1 MLKSPFVDT
10 FRIKI
15 LINMF
20 YKTGFFLFCACVLT
34 ACSSIKNQKKATF
47 QKAKFGFINP
57 QDSTRTKVWW
67 FHGETETTK
76 EGITADLEGFK
87 KAGIGGVVYYDQ
99 SHGKAANALEG
110 FSQEWWQML
119 RFAAEEAQRIGLTF
133 ELHLSNGYV
142 AGGPWITNETSM
154 KRLTATEIL
163 VTGGK
168 HFSGKLPEPKNK
180 YHFYKDVAV
189 LAFPAQQ
196 GAGKTS
202 FSERVKITSSIKGID
217 TEKLFNPDS
226 IATSRIARNDSGVYI
241 NIEFE
246 KNFEARSI
254 SYKMQPRGKATS
266 SATNVPGPPGE
277 TFVGTGYRILPDF
290 GQLEVSYDGIKYVK
304 VCDLKPIYKAHES
317 WRQKTISFDVVKA
330 RYYRLNL
337 HDWWEESEQNQELL
351 INSIVLNSSA
361 KLDQYEEKA
370 GLYSE
375 YIEVD
380 RTPKYKDA
388 EVIKSENILNIT
400 DKMDANGILNWDVPK
415 GEWVIMRFAYEPT
428 GASTK
433 HGRANLIGR
442 ECDKLS
448 VEAAELHWKNYVGRI
463 ADSLQISNSG
473 NLSGIA
479 MDSHEAGTQ
488 NWTNKFIEAFKS
500 GRGYDP
506 TNHLPAMMGYVV
518 DGVKESDGFLFD
530 VRRNIADMISNNYY
544 GTFNRL
550 AESRGLTFTAQAIG
564 NALCIVGDPIQAK
577 SKVDKPQG
585 EFWVIHPDGNYDI
598 KESSSAA
605 HLYGKKIASAEAY
618 TDAKFSTSPAE
629 LKSLADYAYAFGINE
644 FVICASAY
652 QPWIDKI
659 PGSTGGGRQYAINRN
674 NTWWDYSR
682 PFWDFQSRS
691 AYLMRMGKSVVDIC
705 VYLGENTPVKIL
717 TYRLPDIPGGFDF
730 DAFSTDALLTRMDGS
745 KGKVILPDGMQY
757 KMMVLPRNGDITLE
771 ALRKIAT
778 IVEKGANIYGPK
790 PVMSGSAKD
799 IGKETEY
806 NNIADRL
813 WGKNPEE
820 KGVNKIGK
828 GSVYWGGTLKN
839 ALEFAEIKPDVFLE
853 NSDVKSATI
862 YFAHRKLEDAD
873 IYFLDNHKDTE
884 ENNFFSFSVK
894 RKYAQIWNPV
904 SGERYSVPIEKSN
917 NDKMTIQLSLAA
929 RESCFVLLTDQFEEL
944 PLLSKKVLSETKV
957 IEGSW
962 EVNFDKKMGGAGKLT
977 FEKLQDWT
985 EFNDPH
991 IKYYSGTAV
1000 YKKNISVNPKDKKI
1014 KIDIG
1019 NPKFIAQVLV
1029 NGEDAGIV
1037 WCSPWQ
1043 LDITKYLKDGENNI
1057 EIRVANSL
1065 MNRMIY
1071 DSQLP
1076 EKERVTFSYPMIA
1089 KPSDKLEPSGL
1100 TEVKLLIEKL

>member
-1 MLKSPFVDT
+1 
-10 FRIKI
+10 
-15 LINMF
+15 MF
-20 YKTGFFLFCACVLT
+20 YKTGLFIFCACIIS
-34 ACSSIKNQKKATF
+34 ACSTTRYQKKSTF
-47 QKAKFGFINP
+47 FEAKFGFENP

-76 EGITADLEGFK
+76 QGITADLEGFK
-87 KAGIGGVVYYDQ
+87 KAGVGGVVYYDQ
-99 SHGKAANALEG
+99 SHGKAENALKG
-110 FSQEWWQML
+110 FSEEWWKML

-163 VTGGK
+163 VKGGK
-168 HFSGKLPEPKNK
+168 PFSGKLPEPKNK
-180 YHFYKDVAV
+180 YNFYRDVAV

-202 FSERVKITSSIKGID
+202 FSESVKITSNINNID

-226 IATSRIARNDSGVYI
+226 TSTFRIARNDKGVFI
-241 NIEFE
+241 NLEFS
-246 KNFEARSI
+246 KDFEARGI
-254 SYKMQPRGKATS
+254 TYKMQPRGKATS
-266 SATNVPGPPGE
+266 SATNVPGPSGE
-277 TFVGTGYRILPDF
+277 IFVGTGYRVLPDF
-290 GQLEVSYDGIKYVK
+290 GQLEVSYDGIHYEK

-317 WRQKTISFDVVKA
+317 WRQKTVSFDMVKA

-337 HDWWEESEQNQELL
+337 HDWWEASEKNQELL
-351 INSIVLNSSA
+351 LNSIILNSYA

-370 GLYSE
+370 GLFSE
-375 YIEVD
+375 YIEAD

-388 EVIKSENILNIT
+388 EIIKSDKILNIT
-400 DKMDANGILNWDVPK
+400 DKIDANGVLNWDIPP

-448 VEAAELHWKNYVGRI
+448 VDAAELHWKHYAGVI
-463 ADSLQISNSG
+463 ADSLKASNSG

-488 NWTNKFIEAFKS
+488 NWTDKFIEEFKS

-506 TNHLPAMMGYVV
+506 IKHLPSMMGYIV
-518 DGVKESDGFLFD
+518 DDVKESDGFLFD
-530 VRRNIADMISNNYY
+530 VRRNIADMISVNYY

-550 AESRGLTFTAQAIG
+550 AKDRGLTFTAQAIG

-605 HLYGKKIASAEAY
+605 HLYGKSIASAEAF
-618 TDAKFSTSPAE
+618 TDAKYSTSLAE

-652 QPWIDKI
+652 QPWLNKI

-674 NTWWDYSR
+674 NTWWNYSG
-682 PFWDFQSRS
+682 PFWDFQARS
-691 AYLMRMGKSVVDIC
+691 AYLMRMGKPVADIC
-705 VYLGENTPVKIL
+705 VYLGENAPVKIL

-730 DAFSTDALLTRMDGS
+730 DAFSTNALLKRMNGK
-745 KGKVILPDGMQY
+745 KGQIVLPDSITY
-757 KMMVLPRNGDITLE
+757 KMMVLPGNGDITLD
-771 ALRKIAT
+771 ALRKIAD
-778 IVEKGANIYGPK
+778 IVEKGANVYGPK
-790 PVMSGSAKD
+790 PVISCSAKD
-799 IGKETEY
+799 IGKEQEY
-806 NNIADRL
+806 KSITDRL
-813 WGKNPEE
+813 WGKNPTIE
-820 KGVNKIGK
+820 GVNRIGE
-828 GSVYWGGTLKN
+828 GNVFWGGTLKS
-839 ALEFAEIKPDVFLE
+839 ALESAGIQPDVSLQ
-853 NSDVKSATI
+853 NSDVKTSGI
-862 YFAHRKLEDAD
+862 YFAHRKLQDAD
-873 IYFLDNHKDTE
+873 IYFIDNHKNNV
-884 ENNFFSFSVK
+884 ENNVFSFAAK
-894 RKYAQIWNPV
+894 GKYAQIWNPA
-904 SGERYSVPIEKSN
+904 SGERFSVPVEKIDN
-917 NDKMTIQLSLAA
+917 NKVSLQLSLAPK
-929 RESCFVLLTDQFEEL
+929 ESYFVVLSNNAEKL
-944 PLLSKKVLSETKV
+944 PLVKKASSETKV
-957 IEGSW
+957 IDGPW
-962 EVNFDKKMGGAGKLT
+962 EVYFDEKMGGPGNVT
-977 FEKLQDWT
+977 FQKLQDWT
-985 EFNDPH
+985 QFDDPR

-1000 YKKNISVNPKDKKI
+1000 YKKNISVSPKGKKI

-1019 NPKFIAQVLV
+1019 NPQFVAQVLV
-1029 NGEDAGIV
+1029 NGFDAGIV

-1043 LDITKYLKDGENNI
+1043 LDITKYLKEGDNNL
-1057 EIRVANSL
+1057 EIHVANSL

-1071 DSQLP
+1071 DSQLS
-1076 EKERVTFSYPMIA
+1076 ESERVTFSYPVIA
-1089 KPSDKLEPSGL
+1089 KPSDSVESSGL
-1100 TEVKLLIEKL
+1100 TAVKLLIEKPD